1 MGLLR
6 LLIVDDYESN
16 RAVLQAIC
24 RKMKDFEIKE
34 AQDGIEAIDMA
45 EDWHPH
51 IILMDVMMP
60 RLDGFEASKIIKK
73 RFPEIII
80 MVITAAVDP
89 QLEANFAAIGV
100 AAYVH
105 KPIDKDLIRFK
116 LQSFGALLHSK
127 EGEFKTFSNKDTLNP
142 FCTDV
147 RHFKTIFN
155 IVDTEA
161 MMDFGMW
168 ILMRCESHKGISC
181 SNVDTSIEFFYELM
195 RHSVKNEQSLS
206 IIVEENFEEIFITLK
221 SEMPIKI
228 QPKEVAL
235 IQTLGSECIAKENI
249 ICVRLGMGHEC
260 TAVTEKE
267 TPKISKKISP
277 ITEPIAVAKAAVV
290 SELTISKETASKK
303 ETRVVMGEEKELLRQ
318 SFTQKTSARE
328 YVQDIGGDVMDE
340 IRDLSS
346 SDYEWKEH
354 LSTLD
359 HESTVENLYYFS
371 DVILET
377 YIHALN
383 GLFEFSA
390 FGYALSTLSM
400 SIKENAKVI
409 IEDPKKLKTVLVLLN
424 HLGEDLSSWREH
436 VFMLQ
441 DTADI
446 HYLDSSFFSSCMQIE
461 GIISNKE
468 VEADDDNDFELF

>member
-34 AQDGIEAIDMA
+34 AQDGIEAIEIA

-80 MVITAAVDP
+80 MVVTAAVDP

-105 KPIDKDLIRFK
+105 KPIDKELIRFK

-127 EGEFKTFSNKDTLNP
+127 EGEFKTFSNKATLNP

-147 RHFKTIFN
+147 RHFKTIFD

-168 ILMRCESHKGISC
+168 ILMRCESHKGLSC
-181 SNVDTSIEFFYELM
+181 TNVDTSIELFYELM
-195 RHSVKNEQSLS
+195 RHSVNNEHSLS
-206 IIVEENFEEIFITLK
+206 IIVEENFEEIFITMK

-228 QPKEVAL
+228 QPKPVAL

-249 ICVRLGMGHEC
+249 VCVRLGMGHDC
-260 TAVTEKE
+260 TAVT
-267 TPKISKKISP
+267 KKISP
-277 ITEPIAVAKAAVV
+277 ITEPIAAAKAAVV
-290 SELTISKETASKK
+290 SEPTISEETAFKK
-303 ETRVVMGEEKELLRQ
+303 ETRVVIGEEKELLRQ
-318 SFTQKTSARE
+318 SFTQKTSAQE

-359 HESTVENLYYFS
+359 HESTVENLHYFS

-383 GLFEFSA
+383 ALFEFSA
-390 FGYALSTLSM
+390 FGYALSTLSL

-409 IEDPKKLKTVLVLLN
+409 IEDPKKLKTVLILLN

-436 VFMLQ
+436 VFILQ

-468 VEADDDNDFELF
+468 VEADDNNDFELF